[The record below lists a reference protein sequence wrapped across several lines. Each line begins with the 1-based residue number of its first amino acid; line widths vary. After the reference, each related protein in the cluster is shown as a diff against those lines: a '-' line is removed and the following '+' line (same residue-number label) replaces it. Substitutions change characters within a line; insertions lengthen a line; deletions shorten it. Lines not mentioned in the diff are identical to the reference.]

1 MTEVLS
7 LASDGLKVLQID
19 TIRYQEK
26 IERLETQVK
35 QEIRKRLTV
44 EDQLNISRGNSIY
57 EHSRSEQ
64 NLKNE
69 SVMSIISSNTQIKE
83 ELQKLSSK
91 LNMIVQTG

>member
-35 QEIRKRLTV
+35 QEMRRRLAA
-44 EDQLNISRGNSIY
+44 EDHLNVSRGNNSIY
-57 EHSRSEQ
+57 ELSRSDH
-64 NLKNE
+64 NLKDE

-91 LNMIVQTG
+91 LNMIV

>member
-1 MTEVLS
+1 VTEVLS

-35 QEIRKRLTV
+35 QEMRRRLAV
-44 EDQLNISRGNSIY
+44 EDQLNVSRGNNSIY
-57 EHSRSEQ
+57 ELSRSDQ
-64 NLKNE
+64 NLKDE

-91 LNMIVQTG
+91 LNMIV

>member
-1 MTEVLS
+1 VTEVLS

-26 IERLETQVK
+26 IERLEAQVK
-35 QEIRKRLTV
+35 QEMRKRLAA
-44 EDQLNISRGNSIY
+44 EDQLNISRGNNSIY
-57 EHSRSEQ
+57 ELSRSDQ
-64 NLKNE
+64 HLKDE

-91 LNMIVQTG
+91 LNMIV